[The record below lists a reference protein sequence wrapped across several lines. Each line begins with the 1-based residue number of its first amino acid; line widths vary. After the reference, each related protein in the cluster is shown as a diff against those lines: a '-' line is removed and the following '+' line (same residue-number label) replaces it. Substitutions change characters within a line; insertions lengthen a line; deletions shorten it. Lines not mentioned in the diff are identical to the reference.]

1 MKKENGITI
10 VALTV
15 TIVILIILTGVT
27 LNFTIGDEGII
38 TMAKGHKE
46 NIQVDS
52 TISEAQ
58 VIMMQ
63 LESETENGSYSYDEL
78 GNRLQQKELIESYVI
93 NSNGLIGKISDNN
106 TLVVY
111 NDKVTVVSENDKS
124 NILSSYK
131 LSISKETP
139 YTTINFTAVQ
149 LNDGIRSI
157 TLPNNE
163 IITCNNETMKTVT
176 YEVNENGTYTFKITD
191 GKNNKITE
199 TVKITNVKKDAIALI
214 TDRSLSK
221 WSSEFKISA
230 IFPNYSD
237 GYVNEIS
244 VDGGNSYIT
253 YSGAVTVYDNC
264 VIKAR
269 VRRDNTIF
277 VENSLTISKID
288 KIKPTATITTSNVI
302 VGVGAKIVLDD
313 AESGVDLN
321 NCKYVITNSA
331 AKLGENVSSYTD
343 GNLTA
348 YSMEVKKVKAA
359 GTYYVHVLVTDNSGN
374 KNEIVSSSVV
384 VDSVLNY
391 AYTGSSQN
399 VELLPGKYKLEVWGA
414 QGGYRSSSSYGGKG
428 GYSVGTITLTAN
440 TKLYAYVGGSGN
452 TGGTSGGFNGG
463 GKRDNYNG
471 GGGGTDFRIGTD
483 SLYARV
489 IVAGGGGSDGAT
501 NKTGLYGGGTSGGS
515 ASQNYGNGGQGGT
528 ATSGGSGYSSGSST
542 PGSFGKGG
550 QGYYRSSGYGG
561 AGGGGWYGGAGSYP
575 DGSGDDDRGGG
586 GGSGYVYTSS
596 TASNYPSGCLL
607 NSSYYLSNASTTA
620 GNASMPATS
629 SGTETGHS
637 GNGYARITNMN

>member
-191 GKNNKITE
+191 GKNKKITE

-302 VGVGAKIVLDD
+302 FGVGAKIVLDD

-414 QGGYRSSSSYGGKG
+414 QGVYRSSSSYGGKG

-575 DGSGDDDRGGG
+575 DSSGDDDRGGG